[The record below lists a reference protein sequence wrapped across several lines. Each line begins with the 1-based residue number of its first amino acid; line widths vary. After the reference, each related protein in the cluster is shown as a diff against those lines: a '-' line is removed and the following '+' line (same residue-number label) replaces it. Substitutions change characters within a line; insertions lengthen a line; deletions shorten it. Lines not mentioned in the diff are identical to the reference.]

1 MEKNERERE
10 EKLLEEANPEFS
22 DHSYTEDDDKVIT
35 ISTLLLVASEQQLY
49 NAEIAMLGRDLGYL

>member
-22 DHSYTEDDDKVIT
+22 DHSYTEDDEKVIT
-35 ISTLLLVASEQQLY
+35 ISTLLLAAGQQLY
-49 NAEIAMLGRDLGYL
+49 DAEVAMLGRDLSYL

>member
-22 DHSYTEDDDKVIT
+22 DHSYTEDDEKVIT
-35 ISTLLLVASEQQLY
+35 IPTLLL
-49 NAEIAMLGRDLGYL
+49 AESAMLGRDLSYL

>member
-35 ISTLLLVASEQQLY
+35 ISTLSQY
-49 NAEIAMLGRDLGYL
+49 DAETAMLGRDLSYL

>member
-22 DHSYTEDDDKVIT
+22 DHSYTEDDEKVIT